1 MANQESRL
9 DFNRIAKG
17 YDRFNHL
24 TSLGIDK
31 TWRCKAVKMMQP
43 AERVL
48 DVAVGT
54 GDLALEMLKRNKAQ
68 RVVGIDLSEGMMQIG
83 REKAARNGYSE
94 RVVFEA
100 ASALELPYPDA
111 SFDAVTC
118 AYGIRNFSDPDQG
131 LREMQRVLR
140 PGGQLIILEFSLPQN
155 PFIRWMYDFYFKQ
168 VMTRIGS
175 LITKDRSA
183 FRYFYQSVKHF
194 IWGEEMLQHLR
205 DAGFANPKYRLQTF
219 GISTHY
225 TATKR

>member
-31 TWRCKAVKMMQP
+31 TWRCKAVKMMQA

-155 PFIRWMYDFYFKQ
+155 PFIRWMYDFYFNQ

>member
-31 TWRCKAVKMMQP
+31 IWRWKAVRMMCP

-54 GDLALEMLKRNKAQ
+54 GDLALEMLKRHKAQ
-68 RVVGIDLSEGMMQIG
+68 QVVGIDLSEGMMQIG
-83 REKAARNGYSE
+83 REKAAKKGYSE
-94 RVVFEA
+94 QVVFEM

-140 PGGQLIILEFSLPQN
+140 PGGQLIILEFSLPRNQ
-155 PFIRWMYDFYFKQ
+155 FIRFFYDLYFNQ

-175 LITKDRSA
+175 LITHDRSA

-205 DAGFANPKYRLQTF
+205 DAGFADPKYRLQTF